1 MKWFFSIVVVLNLL
15 VFAYGQ
21 LKPSHQDVEAQPELN
36 ASQIKLLPP
45 GWVAASEPASE
56 AASESQQTAE
66 ASQPGSEAPPALCF
80 TWGKLNDKLLARVK
94 GGLPSLRLTSAQL
107 SEDTAEEKP
116 RKQYVV
122 YYPALTTEAD
132 TNQMAMDLA
141 TAGFPSSVMTGQGRG
156 NLSLGTF
163 SEENNAKRL
172 ERRVRAAGFDRVKLD
187 ERSDD
192 SQKTSATQLTFNRLT
207 DEQAQKLKALQQ
219 RLTPGIRVKET
230 PCDKPVAQP

>member
-1 MKWFFSIVVVLNLL
+1 MKWFFSIIVVLNLM

-21 LKPSHQDVEAQPELN
+21 LKPNRQDVEAQPDLN

-45 GWVAASEPASE
+45 GWVAASDAANEPL
-56 AASESQQTAE
+56 QTAE
-66 ASQPGSEAPPALCF
+66 ASQPGEETPPALCF
-80 TWGKLNDKLLARVK
+80 QWGKLNDKLLTRVK

-122 YYPALTTEAD
+122 YYPALATDAD
-132 TNQMAMDLA
+132 TNQMALDLA
-141 TAGFPSSVMTGQGRG
+141 TAGFPSNVMTGQGRG
-156 NLSLGTF
+156 NLSLGIF

-187 ERSDD
+187 ERNDD
-192 SQKTSATQLTFNRLT
+192 SEKNSATQLTFNRLT

-219 RLTPGIRVKET
+219 RLTPGIRVKEV
-230 PCDKPVAQP
+230 PCDKPATQP